1 MLITF
6 DKSFKDSLTGTMKE
20 RGKHSFWKLALIIAH
35 GVVFVGVL
43 VINYLS
49 SSNVGVSSGLYKSS
63 TGDVADKY
71 EILISPAGWTFT
83 IWAVIYIWQ
92 FIHIIYSFTLICRK
106 NKQGEYLY
114 NANPSHIHFSFYIIY
129 IINNCVN
136 IAWIFVFD
144 RELLVAS
151 TVVLFVIA
159 ISLYICG
166 IIICKYLDHAAA
178 NLESSDLGKDIWMTR
193 IFTLNGIGIYGT
205 WTTIASLLNLA
216 ISLQHVAE
224 VHPVTCAWVALGILT
239 GELVIWFVMETFF
252 FDRYLRY
259 LFTPY
264 VVLVVAFS
272 GVLSK
277 QLDPSNPAPYLI
289 YIIVLLSITVVL
301 GLIKVLVMF
310 VRGQRQPITYFTSV

>member
-1 MLITF
+1 
-6 DKSFKDSLTGTMKE
+6 MKE
-20 RGKHSFWKLALIIAH
+20 GENEGKHSFWKLALIIAH
-35 GVVFVGVL
+35 GVAYAGVL
-43 VINYLS
+43 GINFIAT
-49 SSNVGVSSGLYKSS
+49 SNIGIRSGIIRNS
-63 TGDVADKY
+63 TGGISEKY
-71 EILISPAGWTFT
+71 DILISAAGWTFS

-114 NANPSHIHFSFYIIY
+114 NANPSHIHFSYYIFY
-129 IINNCVN
+129 IINNCAN
-136 IAWIFVFD
+136 MAWIFIFD

-159 ISLYICG
+159 VSLYICG

-178 NLESSDLGKDIWMTR
+178 NLESSGLGKDIWMTR
-193 IFTLNGIGIYGT
+193 ILTLNGIGIYGT
-205 WTTIASLLNLA
+205 WATIASLLNLA

-259 LFTPY
+259 LFMPY
-264 VVLVVAFS
+264 VVLIVALS
-272 GVLSK
+272 GILSK
-277 QLDPSNPAPYLI
+277 QFDASNPAPYLI
-289 YIIVLLSITVVL
+289 YTIVLLSITVVL

-310 VRGQRQPITYFTSV
+310 VRGRRHPITYFTSV